1 MKPSTYRNCLLLSFA
16 IFLIECNSGGNHD
29 LASVHRRP
37 PQYALMNGWPRLAS
51 TFPFSQVSA
60 VGIDTSQNVFMLQRT
75 GREWLDSLPDSLI
88 SSNTIFLLDKKTGKV
103 LNSWGANLFI
113 MPHGLT
119 VDSENNVWVT
129 DVGLNQVFKFN
140 HNGGLLLKL
149 GVAKIAGND
158 SAHFSLPTDIAIA
171 HDGSFYVSDG
181 YGNSRIVKFSKEGKY
196 LFEWGKKGT
205 GHGEFNIPHS
215 ISLNSRGRVF
225 VADRENNRIQE
236 FDMNGNFIK
245 EWKNNQAKQ
254 LGSLCIDKADNVFAV
269 DDIYEKNSFGDDII
283 ELDSGLNLITR
294 FGRSDSSVDTS
305 ALFHDIAVD
314 REGSIYVAN
323 ILGKRVQ
330 KFKLVATR

>member
-1 MKPSTYRNCLLLSFA
+1 MTLIQSRNYILLFIA
-16 IFLIECNSGGNHD
+16 IFFMECDSLENNDTKNTYKQLPKYELIKDWSQ
-29 LASVHRRP
+29 L
-37 PQYALMNGWPRLAS
+37 PQ
-51 TFPFSQVSA
+51 TFPFSNVSA
-60 VGIDTSQNVFMLQRT
+60 VGIDTNQNVFMLQRT

-88 SSNTIFLLDKKTGKV
+88 SSNTIFLLDKETGKV

-158 SAHFSLPTDIAIA
+158 SAHFNLPTDIAIA

-215 ISLNSRGRVF
+215 ISLNSRGNVF

-283 ELDSGLNLITR
+283 EHDSGLNLITR

-305 ALFHDIAVD
+305 ALFHDIAID
-314 REGSIYVAN
+314 KEGSIYVAN
-323 ILGKRVQ
+323 FPGKKVQ
-330 KFKLVATR
+330 KFKLVSTR

>member
-1 MKPSTYRNCLLLSFA
+1 MTLVTSRNYILLFIA
-16 IFLIECNSGGNHD
+16 IFFIECNSLEKNDTKTAHKQVPKYELIKD
-29 LASVHRRP
+29 W
-37 PQYALMNGWPRLAS
+37 PQLPK
-51 TFPFSQVSA
+51 TFPFSKVSA
-60 VGIDTSQNVFMLQRT
+60 VGIDTSQNVFMLQRS

-88 SSNTIFLLDKKTGKV
+88 SSNTIFLLDKETGKV

-119 VDSENNVWVT
+119 VDEENNVWVT

-140 HNGGLLLKL
+140 HNDGLLLKL

-158 SAHFSLPTDIAIA
+158 SVHFNLPTDIAIA

-181 YGNSRIVKFSKEGKY
+181 YGNSRIIKFSKEGKY

-205 GHGEFNIPHS
+205 GHSEFNIPHGIGLDS
-215 ISLNSRGRVF
+215 HGKVF

-236 FDMNGNFIK
+236 FDMNGNFIN
-245 EWKNNQAKQ
+245 EWKNDQAKQ
-254 LGSLCIDKADNVFAV
+254 LGSLSIDKADNVFAV

-283 ELDSGLNLITR
+283 QLDSGLNLITR

-314 REGSIYVAN
+314 KEGSIYVAN
-323 ILGKRVQ
+323 FLGKKVQ
-330 KFKLVATR
+330 KFKLVFTK

>member
-1 MKPSTYRNCLLLSFA
+1 MILSKSRNCILLFIA
-16 IFLIECNSGGNHD
+16 IFFMECNSLENNDTKNTHKQLPKYELIKD
-29 LASVHRRP
+29 WCQLP
-37 PQYALMNGWPRLAS
+37 E
-51 TFPFSQVSA
+51 TFPFSNVSA

-88 SSNTIFLLDKKTGKV
+88 SSNTIFLLDKETGKV

-119 VDSENNVWVT
+119 VDQDNNVWVT
-129 DVGLNQVFKFN
+129 DVGLNQIFKFN
-140 HNGGLLLKL
+140 HNGGLVLKL

-294 FGRSDSSVDTS
+294 FGRSDSSVDPS

-323 ILGKRVQ
+323 FPGKRVQ
-330 KFKLVATR
+330 KFKLVSTR